1 MCLKKIMAGA
11 AALLIAAMFTGCMN
25 SEAGSIDSDRKMS
38 SLSISVTEV
47 PNDYEQLFL
56 ASYPKNE
63 SSSRSITP
71 NDPYEIAD
79 TGLSFVL
86 KGKSETGLTFGP
98 KTVTLTEGA
107 VNSGHYNFG
116 ETITLESM
124 LWTLTLTAYNDSPA
138 PAADTEGTKPVLI
151 GYSTVDLR
159 NGNGTAPF
167 TMTTKGLETEGSVTI
182 TGKVKDD
189 DSIVAKYTMGIYRK
203 DKGEAVYGPEDATAT
218 TGTEHDFTYT
228 NSTVVPGNYLFKMIF
243 YNAKNTIIGSYVDT
257 LIVNPGNALVRG
269 LGTLDIIGKIPEA
282 PKNVKAYLIND
293 SETIEG
299 YKVLVSWEGGKYA
312 TNFELK
318 LTEYAGD
325 GTDDSDVKNK
335 TTIYGLKEMDS
346 ANPKTVEDFITSDVY
361 GTGTGA
367 SSMLYGDK
375 TAILNLELGKVYEI
389 QMRAR
394 NYIGTSKDA
403 AGTDNWTN
411 RTDTTETTVTIDGT
425 DVPVTGFESKL
436 NRMLLTYN
444 LNGGKLSLDG
454 SNEYTG
460 KYAEYKTWKTGIAD
474 NLLEI
479 TTPVTLTKGTTD
491 FNKWLLES
499 GTGLDDSTP
508 ANEITT
514 RDEEVSKF
522 WYKNL
527 NVKAFYGNSLTG
539 DVSMEDA
546 PIDVELSDI
555 TVSYGK
561 TDTDAVA
568 VAETN
573 TVTGTDK
580 VYSISKQTDGTP
592 TYVCVTLTNSAT
604 TTYTNIAFE
613 LTTQTNA
620 VPETLAATVAD
631 DHKCVFSLGKYTPGK
646 LCVRVIADTNVKD
659 RSQTITLDIN

>member
-1 MCLKKIMAGA
+1 MCLKKILAGT
-11 AALLIAAMFTGCMN
+11 AALLFTAMFTGCMN

-38 SLSISVTEV
+38 SLSISVNEI
-47 PNDYEQLFL
+47 PNDYEKMFL

-63 SSSRSITP
+63 SNSRSITP
-71 NDPYEIAD
+71 NDPYKIAD
-79 TGLSFVL
+79 AGLTFVL
-86 KGKSETGLTFGP
+86 TGKSETGLTYGP
-98 KTVTLTEGA
+98 KTVTLAEDTE
-107 VNSGHYNFG
+107 NTGHYNFN
-116 ETITLESM
+116 ETLTLESM

-189 DSIVAKYTMGIYRK
+189 DSIVAKYTMGIYSK
-203 DKGEAVYGPEDATAT
+203 DKGKAVYEPEKVDAT
-218 TGTEHDFTYT
+218 TGTEHDFSYT
-228 NSTVVPGNYLFKMIF
+228 NSDANPGNYLFKMVF
-243 YNAKNTIIGSYVDT
+243 YNNEDTIIGSYVDT
-257 LIVNPGNALVRG
+257 LIVNPGNALVRD

-282 PKNVKAYLIND
+282 PESVKAYLIKD

-346 ANPKTVEDFITSDVY
+346 ADPKTVEDFITSDVY

-375 TAILNLELGKVYEI
+375 TAILNLELGKIYEI

-403 AGTDNWTN
+403 TGTDDWTN
-411 RTDTTETTVTIDGT
+411 RTDATETTLTIGGNSV
-425 DVPVTGFESKL
+425 DVIGFESKL

-444 LNGGKLSLDG
+444 LDGGKLTLDG
-454 SNEYTG
+454 SEYTG
-460 KYAEYKTWKTGIAD
+460 KYAEYKTWKTGITD
-474 NLLEI
+474 NDLLKI
-479 TTPVTLTKGTTD
+479 TAPVTLKKGTTD
-491 FNKWLLES
+491 FNKWLFES
-499 GTGLDDSTP
+499 GTGLDATA

-527 NVKAFYGNSLTG
+527 TVKAFYGNSVKG
-539 DVSMEDA
+539 DISMEDT
-546 PIDVELSDI
+546 PLDVELSDI
-555 TVSYGK
+555 KVSYG
-561 TDTDAVA
+561 TDAAQDTA
-568 VAETN
+568 VTI
-573 TVTGTDK
+573 TDR
-580 VYSISKQTDGTP
+580 VCSIPKEITSGSP
-592 TYVCVTLTNSAT
+592 AYVCITLSDET
-604 TTYTNIAFE
+604 TTYSNIRFE
-613 LTTQTNA
+613 LTTQSNA
-620 VPETLAATVAD
+620 NPESLIVTD
-631 DHKCVFSLGKYTPGK
+631 SNKCVFSLGKYVPGK
-646 LCVRVIADTNVKD
+646 ISVRVIADTNVKD
-659 RSQTITLDIN
+659 RSQTITLDIY

>member
-138 PAADTEGTKPVLI
+138 ADTAGTSPVLI

-167 TMTTKGLETEGSVTI
+167 TMTTKGLETEGSVKI

-189 DSIVAKYTMGIYRK
+189 DSIVAKYTMGIYSK
-203 DKGEAVYGPEDATAT
+203 DKGEAVYGPEEITAT
-218 TGTEHDFTYT
+218 PGTVHAFEYT

-243 YNAKNTIIGSYVDT
+243 YNAENAIIGSYVDT
-257 LIVNPGNALVRG
+257 LIVNPGNALVRD
-269 LGTLDIIGKIPEA
+269 LGTLDIIGKIPEK
-282 PKNVKAYLIND
+282 PENVKAYLIKD

-325 GTDDSDVKNK
+325 GTDDSDVANK

-346 ANPKTVEDFITSDVY
+346 ADPKTVEDFITSDVY

-367 SSMLYGDK
+367 SSMLYGDT

-403 AGTDNWTN
+403 TGTDNWTN
-411 RTDTTETTVTIDGT
+411 RTDATETTLTIGT
-425 DVPVTGFESKL
+425 KTVDVTGFESKL

-454 SNEYTG
+454 SEYTG
-460 KYAEYKTWKTGIAD
+460 KYAEYKTWKTGITD
-474 NLLEI
+474 NDLLEI
-479 TTPVTLTKGTTD
+479 TATVTLTKGTTD

-499 GTGLDDSTP
+499 GTGLAADGTT
-508 ANEITT
+508 EVTT

-527 NVKAFYGNSLTG
+527 TVKAFYGNSLTG
-539 DVSMEDA
+539 DVSMEDT
-546 PIDVELSDI
+546 PLDVELSDI
-555 TVSYGK
+555 KVSSG
-561 TDTDAVA
+561 TEAAQGSDATA
-568 VAETN
+568 PYSIPKKQSD
-573 TVTGTDK
+573 GTD
-580 VYSISKQTDGTP
+580 
-592 TYVCVTLTNSAT
+592 TYVCVTLSSAT
-604 TTYTNIAFE
+604 TEYKNIRFE
-613 LTTQTNA
+613 LTTQSNADPESLVVTDTN
-620 VPETLAATVAD
+620 
-631 DHKCVFSLGKYTPGK
+631 KCVFSLGKYVPGK

-659 RSQTITLDIN
+659 RSQTITLDIY

>member
-189 DSIVAKYTMGIYRK
+189 DSIVAKYTMGIYSK

-257 LIVNPGNALVRG
+257 LIVNPGNALVRD

-282 PKNVKAYLIND
+282 PESVKAYLIKD

-299 YKVLVSWEGGKYA
+299 YKVLVSWKGGKYA

-346 ANPKTVEDFITSDVY
+346 ADPKTVEDFITSDVY

-375 TAILNLELGKVYEI
+375 TAILNLELGKIYEI

-403 AGTDNWTN
+403 TGTDDWTN
-411 RTDTTETTVTIDGT
+411 RTDATETTLTIGT
-425 DVPVTGFESKL
+425 DTVNVTGFESKL

-454 SNEYTG
+454 SDEYTG
-460 KYAEYKTWKTGIAD
+460 KYAEYKTWKGTD
-474 NLLEI
+474 NSLLEI
-479 TTPVTLTKGTTD
+479 TAPVTLTKGTTD
-491 FNKWLLES
+491 FNKWLFES
-499 GTGLDDSTP
+499 GTGLAADGTT
-508 ANEITT
+508 EVTT

-527 NVKAFYGNSLTG
+527 TVKAFYGNSLTG

-546 PIDVELSDI
+546 PLDVELSDI
-555 TVSYGK
+555 NVSYG
-561 TDTDAVA
+561 TEASQATEATPA
-568 VAETN
+568 A
-573 TVTGTDK
+573 G
-580 VYSISKQTDGTP
+580 VYSISKKQSDGTD
-592 TYVCVTLTNSAT
+592 TYVCVTLSSAT
-604 TTYTNIAFE
+604 TEYKNIRFE
-613 LTTQTNA
+613 LTTQSNADPESLVVTDTN
-620 VPETLAATVAD
+620 
-631 DHKCVFSLGKYTPGK
+631 KCVFSLGKYVPGK
-646 LCVRVIADTNVKD
+646 ISVRVIADTNVKD
-659 RSQTITLDIN
+659 RSQTITLDIY

>member
-1 MCLKKIMAGA
+1 MKKILAGT
-11 AALLIAAMFTGCMN
+11 AALLFTAMFTGCMN

-38 SLSISVTEV
+38 SLSISVNEI
-47 PNDYEQLFL
+47 PNDYEKMFL

-63 SSSRSITP
+63 SNSRSITP

-79 TGLSFVL
+79 TGLTFVL
-86 KGKSETGLTFGP
+86 TGKSETGLTYGP
-98 KTVTLTEGA
+98 KTVTLAEDTE
-107 VNSGHYNFG
+107 NTGHYNFN
-116 ETITLESM
+116 ETLTLESM
-124 LWTLTLTAYNDSPA
+124 LWTLTLTSYNDSPA
-138 PAADTEGTKPVLI
+138 PEVDHEGTSPVLI

-167 TMTTKGLETEGSVTI
+167 TMTTKGLTTTGSVEI
-182 TGKVKDD
+182 TGKVKDS
-189 DSIVAKYTMGIYRK
+189 DSIVSKYTMGIYSK
-203 DKGEAVYGPEDATAT
+203 DKGEAVYGPEEVNAT
-218 TGTEHDFTYT
+218 TGTEHNFSYT

-257 LIVNPGNALVRG
+257 LIVNPGNALVRD

-282 PKNVKAYLIND
+282 PESVKAYLIKD

-346 ANPKTVEDFITSDVY
+346 ADPKTVEDFITSDVY

-375 TAILNLELGKVYEI
+375 TAILNLELGKIYEI

-403 AGTDNWTN
+403 TGTDDWTN
-411 RTDTTETTVTIDGT
+411 RTDATETTLTIGT
-425 DVPVTGFESKL
+425 DTVNVTGFESKL

-454 SNEYTG
+454 SDEYTG
-460 KYAEYKTWKTGIAD
+460 KYAEYKTWKGTD
-474 NLLEI
+474 NSLLEI
-479 TTPVTLTKGTTD
+479 TAPVTLTKGTTD
-491 FNKWLLES
+491 FNKWLFES
-499 GTGLDDSTP
+499 GTGLAADGTT
-508 ANEITT
+508 EVTT

-527 NVKAFYGNSLTG
+527 TVKAFYGNSLTG

-546 PIDVELSDI
+546 PLDVELSDI
-555 TVSYGK
+555 NVSYG
-561 TDTDAVA
+561 TEASQATEATPA
-568 VAETN
+568 A
-573 TVTGTDK
+573 G
-580 VYSISKQTDGTP
+580 VYSISKKQSDGTD
-592 TYVCVTLTNSAT
+592 TYVCVTLSSAT
-604 TTYTNIAFE
+604 TEYKNIRFE
-613 LTTQTNA
+613 LTTQSNADPESLVVTDTN
-620 VPETLAATVAD
+620 
-631 DHKCVFSLGKYTPGK
+631 KCVFSLGKYVPGK
-646 LCVRVIADTNVKD
+646 ISVRVIADTNVKD
-659 RSQTITLDIN
+659 RSQTITLDIY

>member
-1 MCLKKIMAGA
+1 MCLKKILAGT
-11 AALLIAAMFTGCMN
+11 AALLFTAMFTGCMN

-38 SLSISVTEV
+38 SLSISVNEI
-47 PNDYEQLFL
+47 PNDYEKMFL

-63 SSSRSITP
+63 SNSRSITP

-79 TGLSFVL
+79 TGLTFVL
-86 KGKSETGLTFGP
+86 TGKSETGLTYGP
-98 KTVTLTEGA
+98 KTVTLAEDTE
-107 VNSGHYNFG
+107 NTGHYNFN
-116 ETITLESM
+116 ETLTLESM
-124 LWTLTLTAYNDSPA
+124 LWTLTLTSYNDSPA
-138 PAADTEGTKPVLI
+138 PEVDHEGTSPVLI

-167 TMTTKGLETEGSVTI
+167 TMTTKGLTTTGSVEI
-182 TGKVKDD
+182 TGKVKDS
-189 DSIVAKYTMGIYRK
+189 DSIVSKYTMGIYSK
-203 DKGEAVYGPEDATAT
+203 DKGEAVYGPEEVNAT
-218 TGTEHDFTYT
+218 TGTEHNFSYT
-228 NSTVVPGNYLFKMIF
+228 NSDKKVNPGNYLFKMVF
-243 YNAKNTIIGSYVDT
+243 YNTEDTIIGSYVDT
-257 LIVNPGNALVRG
+257 LIVNPGNALVRD
-269 LGTLDIIGKIPEA
+269 LGTLDIIGKIPSA
-282 PKNVKAYLIND
+282 PENVKAYLIKD

-325 GTDDSDVKNK
+325 GTNDSDPNNIIK
-335 TTIYGLKEMDS
+335 IYGLAGMDN
-346 ANPKTVEDFITSDVY
+346 AATKTVEDFITSDVY

-375 TAILNLELGKVYEI
+375 TAILNLELGKIYEI

-403 AGTDNWTN
+403 TGTDDWTN
-411 RTDTTETTVTIDGT
+411 RTDATETTLTIGT
-425 DVPVTGFESKL
+425 DTVNVTGFESKL

-454 SNEYTG
+454 SDEYTG
-460 KYAEYKTWKTGIAD
+460 KYAEYKTWKGTD
-474 NLLEI
+474 NSLLEI
-479 TTPVTLTKGTTD
+479 TATVTLTKGTTD

-514 RDEEVSKF
+514 LNEEVSKF

-546 PIDVELSDI
+546 PLDVELSDI
-555 TVSYGK
+555 KVSYG
-561 TDTDAVA
+561 TEASQATEATPAD
-568 VAETN
+568 
-573 TVTGTDK
+573 G
-580 VYSISKQTDGTP
+580 VYSISKKQSDGTD
-592 TYVCVTLTNSAT
+592 TYVCVTFSDSAT
-604 TTYTNIAFE
+604 TEYKNIRFE
-613 LTTQTNA
+613 LTTQSDPDPESLVVTDTN
-620 VPETLAATVAD
+620 
-631 DHKCVFSLGKYTPGK
+631 KCVFSLGKYVPGK

-659 RSQTITLDIN
+659 RSQTITLDIY

>member
-86 KGKSETGLTFGP
+86 KGKSETGLTYGP
-98 KTVTLTEGA
+98 KTVTLTEDA

-138 PAADTEGTKPVLI
+138 ADTEGTKPVLI

-159 NGNGTAPF
+159 NGNGTALF
-167 TMTTKGLETEGSVTI
+167 TMTTKGLETKGSVTI
-182 TGKVKDD
+182 TGKVTDS
-189 DSIVAKYTMGIYRK
+189 DSIVAKYTMGIYSK
-203 DKGEAVYGPEDATAT
+203 DKGEAVYGPEDVTAT
-218 TGTEHDFTYT
+218 QGTEHDFTY
-228 NSTVVPGNYLFKMIF
+228 NQANVVPGNYLFKMIF

-257 LIVNPGNALVRG
+257 LIVNPGNALVRD

-282 PKNVKAYLIND
+282 PESVKAYLIKD

-346 ANPKTVEDFITSDVY
+346 ADPKTVEDFITSDVY

-375 TAILNLELGKVYEI
+375 TAILNLELGKIYEI

-403 AGTDNWTN
+403 TGTDDWTN
-411 RTDTTETTVTIDGT
+411 RTDATETTLTIGT
-425 DVPVTGFESKL
+425 DTVNVTGFESKL

-454 SNEYTG
+454 SDEYTG
-460 KYAEYKTWKTGIAD
+460 KYAEYKTWKGTD
-474 NLLEI
+474 NSLLEI
-479 TTPVTLTKGTTD
+479 TAPVTLTKGTTD
-491 FNKWLLES
+491 FNKWLFES
-499 GTGLDDSTP
+499 GTGLAADGTT
-508 ANEITT
+508 EVTT

-527 NVKAFYGNSLTG
+527 TVKAFYGNSLTG

-546 PIDVELSDI
+546 PLDVELSDI
-555 TVSYGK
+555 NVSYG
-561 TDTDAVA
+561 TEASQATEATPA
-568 VAETN
+568 A
-573 TVTGTDK
+573 G
-580 VYSISKQTDGTP
+580 VYSISKKQSDGTD
-592 TYVCVTLTNSAT
+592 TYVCVTLSSAT
-604 TTYTNIAFE
+604 TEYKNIRFE
-613 LTTQTNA
+613 LTTQSNADPESLVVTDTN
-620 VPETLAATVAD
+620 
-631 DHKCVFSLGKYTPGK
+631 KCVFSLGKYVPGK
-646 LCVRVIADTNVKD
+646 ISVRVIADTNVKD
-659 RSQTITLDIN
+659 RSQTITLDIY